1 MKRIKKS
8 IVLLFSVSLL
18 FLCGCASN
26 YKDITLHKTTTFWSG
41 TPTMSLN
48 LPYPE
53 PMSFDIPSAN
63 WMAVKTKKK
72 ENLFARAEMAEADKD
87 SYVRLSI
94 EGQTEPLFISIEN
107 GSGVDFNQSDSLV
120 LMGLFDHYKART
132 QAENAEKP
140 IQYGETKFERQ
151 NGDVYAWMVTSN
163 GSYSIAYAVLKT
175 KTKTY
180 YTVEVDQKNRTTD
193 IEKTLLDIVRSHKS
207 Y

>member
-8 IVLLFSVSLL
+8 IVILFSVSLL

-63 WMAVKTKKK
+63 WMAIKTKKK

>member
-87 SYVRLSI
+87 SYVKLAI

-107 GSGVDFNQSDSLV
+107 GSGVDFSQSDSLV